1 MKTRKSGRKT
11 KHRAQ
16 FGHRFPTLC
25 TGAPKSDAENQH
37 DCVESVVLSR
47 IAAGSKDRSFA
58 QVLQR
63 W

>member
-1 MKTRKSGRKT
+1 M
-11 KHRAQ
+11 HRAP

-25 TGAPKSDAENQH
+25 TGALTCDAENQH

-47 IAAGSKDRSFA
+47 VEAGSKDRSFA